1 MSGNGVG
8 IGKTRIPVYHRQILG
23 VPLLA
28 LAVWYAGGV
37 GAIRLWTRVQPI
49 GASPLLRIRTATSA
63 FGWCAPELPPVVLPA
78 SGSTCASR
86 SLQQANSG
94 LHPYLKLVTAGLPPA
109 GLHALRAPCNQQI
122 TVYTPAKNSS
132 PLGFERSITPKAGMS
147 C

>member
-1 MSGNGVG
+1 MSLNGAG
-8 IGKTRIPVYHRQILG
+8 IGIVRIPAVLRRILG
-23 VPLLA
+23 VLLLA
-28 LAVWYAGGV
+28 LTVCYAGGV
-37 GAIRLWTRVQPI
+37 GAVRLRSRVQPF
-49 GASPLLRIRTATSA
+49 GTSALLRIGAATSA
-63 FGWCAPELPPVVLPA
+63 SGWCAPELPPVVLPA